1 MGDDGEGGWGSS
13 VAHPV
18 GAFLGERVV
27 VVKDVVA
34 DVDDSL
40 LERRQGVGP
49 VVRGARRESRLNHPR
64 ENLRPRGGRRGE
76 RDEHRDRGEGEE
88 TRRDAHHERFV
99 EVLARRRVRGTPVE
113 YTLKQ

>member
-1 MGDDGEGGWGSS
+1 MTASS
-13 VAHPV
+13 N
-18 GAFLGERVV
+18 
-27 VVKDVVA
+27 
-34 DVDDSL
+34 
-40 LERRQGVGP
+40 GV
-49 VVRGARRESRLNHPR
+49 RESVPSSPRCPAGESVESPR